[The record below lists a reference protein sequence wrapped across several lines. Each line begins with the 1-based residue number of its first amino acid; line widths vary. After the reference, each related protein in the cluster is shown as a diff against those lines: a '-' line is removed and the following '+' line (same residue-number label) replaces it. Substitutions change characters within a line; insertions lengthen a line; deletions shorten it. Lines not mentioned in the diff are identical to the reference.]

1 MTKQEKE
8 IQISIIKLLTST
20 NYNILAFALNG
31 HIASVSQNLNIF
43 LPFSDIQNCYNY
55 LVFL

>member
-1 MTKQEKE
+1 LF
-8 IQISIIKLLTST
+8 SIIF
-20 NYNILAFALNG
+20 FALNG